1 MNKTPP
7 LSILLNSSELD
18 KFYIDKFYFS
28 YSAINK
34 LLYSPRVFYN
44 HYILNER
51 EDSTDAHLV
60 AGRAAHCLLL
70 EPNEF
75 DNLFV
80 MLPGKIPTDS
90 NKVII
95 DHIFVNNYLSMKNN
109 SLSLEDFSQDILNQ
123 LLTHNLYQNITD
135 DKKDSSI
142 TGDSKRLKKIL
153 TDNNKEYFDF
163 LKTKQTKTV
172 IDSTV
177 KVKAQETIDT
187 IKQHKVVSALMAL
200 NNDNFSGITVY
211 NEIMLMSD
219 WDEYPFGFKGILDNV
234 VVDENIKTVF
244 INDLKLTNKLIQ
256 DFPDSVEKFRYDIQ
270 STIYRGLAYD
280 KYIAH
285 RADAKEWK
293 IIFTFI
299 VADKYNQ
306 IYPFQVSDETANFW
320 QSNFY
325 GIVKKL
331 DYHYSN
337 RDYTLPF
344 ELAIGNVTL

>member
-1 MNKTPP
+1 MSQTQP
-7 LSILLNSSELD
+7 LSIPLSSSELD

-28 YSAINK
+28 YSGINK

-51 EDSTDAHLV
+51 EDSTDAHLI

-70 EPNEF
+70 EPDEF

-95 DHIFVNNYLSMKNN
+95 DHIFVNHYLSMKND
-109 SLSLEDFSQDILNQ
+109 SLSLEDFPQDILNQ
-123 LLTHNLYQNITD
+123 LLVNNLYQSLKTD
-135 DKKDSSI
+135 HQ
-142 TGDSKRLKKIL
+142 RLEKIL

-163 LKTKQTKTV
+163 LKIKQTKTV

-177 KVKAQETIDT
+177 KVKAQETVDT
-187 IKQHKVVSALMAL
+187 IKQHKIVSALMAL
-200 NNDNFSGITVY
+200 GHDNSTGVTVH
-211 NEIMLMSD
+211 NEIALMSD

-244 INDLKLTNKLIQ
+244 INDLKLTSKLIQ
-256 DFPDSVEKFRYDIQ
+256 DFPDSVVKFRYDVQ
-270 STIYRGLAYD
+270 STIYRGLVYD
-280 KYIAH
+280 KFIAH
-285 RADAKEWK
+285 RPDAKEWK
-293 IIFTFI
+293 TVFTFI

-306 IYPFQVSDETANFW
+306 VYPFQVSDETASLW

-325 GIVKKL
+325 GVVKQL

-344 ELAIGNVTL
+344 ELAIGNVKL